1 MRKQQDNRIF
11 KTALYLRLSKDD
23 EGKEESASIKNQR
36 SIVTEY
42 ARRNGFLIVDEY
54 VDDGY
59 SGTNFDRPDYH
70 RMIADI
76 ESGRINCVI
85 TKDLSRLGRNMS
97 RISDL
102 LDDFFPRHGV
112 RYIAVIDGQ
121 DTFNPTNAT
130 SMTTPFLA
138 VMHEMYARDTSN
150 KIRSSFHAKMEKGEY
165 IASFAPYGY
174 KKDIENGNKNHLVID
189 YQVAHIVQEIFQM
202 AADGFSPGEIAKH
215 LNDKGIAT
223 PAMYRCMTRPY
234 LNLDNY
240 SKRKEWTSSM
250 VCKMLSEE
258 VYLGKTVQG
267 KTSKIS
273 FKSKDT
279 IEKPQDEWIVVEGTH
294 EPLISEDVFRL
305 VRNRSISRRSPP
317 TKGFENV
324 FSGIAKCADC
334 GRNMTP
340 APSRKKGATYNLC
353 CGGYKS
359 YGADECGN
367 HFIDYDLLYSSI
379 LQELRGWLTLSEQ
392 DKSVILDELE
402 QAELQTAQRKKT
414 GINQTPANME
424 KRLHEVTLL
433 SKKLYEDYTFN
444 RITATMYEKLSADY
458 STELSSLES
467 SISDIKAQ
475 FNEQPSK
482 SEAYND
488 FFSLLDEITD
498 IKELTKPLLKKL
510 IDRIEVEQGYYTKDD
525 NGKQHKVQK
534 IRVYY
539 RFIGC
544 VNEEEENT

>member
-1 MRKQQDNRIF
+1 MREQHDNRIF
-11 KTALYLRLSKDD
+11 KTGLYLRLSKDD
-23 EGKEESASIKNQR
+23 EGQEESASIKNQR

-42 ARRNGFLIVDEY
+42 AQRNGFLIVDEY
-54 VDDGY
+54 IDDGY
-59 SGTNFDRPDYH
+59 SGTNFDRPDFH
-70 RMIADI
+70 RMMADI

-102 LDDFFPRHGV
+102 LDEFFPRHGV
-112 RYIAVIDGQ
+112 RYISVIDGQ

-138 VMHEMYARDTSN
+138 VMHEMYARDISN

-174 KKDIENGNKNHLVID
+174 KKDTENGNKNHLVID
-189 YQVAHIVQEIFQM
+189 YQAAHIVQEIFQM
-202 AADGFSPGEIAKH
+202 AADGFSPSEIAKH
-215 LNDKGIAT
+215 LNDKEIAT

-234 LNLDNY
+234 LNPDDY

-250 VCKMLSEE
+250 ICKMLKEE
-258 VYLGKTVQG
+258 VYLGNTVQG

-273 FKSKDT
+273 FKSKET
-279 IEKPQDEWIVVEGTH
+279 KSKPRDEWIVVKGTH

-305 VRNRSISRRSPP
+305 ARNRSISRRSPP

-334 GRNMTP
+334 GKNMTP

-379 LQELRGWLTLSEQ
+379 LQELRGWLALSEQ
-392 DKSVILDELE
+392 DKSAILDELE
-402 QAELQTAQRKKT
+402 KAELQNAQRKKA
-414 GINQTPANME
+414 GISQTLANIE
-424 KRLHEVTLL
+424 QRLHEVTLL

-444 RITATMYEKLSADY
+444 RITATIYDKLSADY
-458 STELSSLES
+458 SAELTSLEA
-467 SISDIKAQ
+467 SISGIKAQ
-475 FNEQPSK
+475 FSEQPSK
-482 SEAYND
+482 SEAYNE

-498 IKELTKPLLKKL
+498 IKELTKPLLRKL
-510 IDRIEVEQGYYTKDD
+510 IDRIEVEQGRYTKDE
-525 NGKQHKVQK
+525 NGKRHKEQK

-544 VNEEEENT
+544 VNEEENA